1 MDPLII
7 ALGALSYLAGGIPTG
22 YLLARRLKG
31 IDIREHGSGNPG
43 AANVYRVVG
52 KGAGA
57 TTLFVDALKGFFPV
71 LLARHYYST
80 DYRAQIACGAL
91 AIIGHVW
98 TIFLGFRGGKGVA
111 TSAGVF
117 IALLPKPML
126 GAILVFIAG
135 VALTGH
141 ISVGSM
147 AGAALFPLFAT
158 LLKEPWPLTAM
169 ASAAGLLI
177 LIKHIPNFR
186 RIVLRQELNF
196 QHGSHLEKNEK
207 TQ

>member
-1 MDPLII
+1 
-7 ALGALSYLAGGIPTG
+7 
-22 YLLARRLKG
+22 LKG

-57 TTLFVDALKGFFPV
+57 ATLFVDALKGFFPV
-71 LLARHYYST
+71 LLARHQYPE
-80 DYRAQIACGAL
+80 DYTIQIVAGAL

-98 TIFLGFRGGKGVA
+98 TIFLRFRGGKGVA

-117 IALLPKPML
+117 VAMLPKPML
-126 GAILVFIAG
+126 GAIGVFLVG
-135 VALTGH
+135 VVTTGH

-147 AGAALFPLFAT
+147 SAALVFPFFA
-158 LLKEPWPLTAM
+158 LLLGEPWPLTAM
-169 ASAAGLLI
+169 AFAAGILI

-186 RIVLRQELNF
+186 RLVLGEELHF
-196 QHGSHLEKNEK
+196 QHGSHLEKSEK
-207 TQ
+207 RQ

>member
-1 MDPLII
+1 M
-7 ALGALSYLAGGIPTG
+7 AVGLGALSYLAGGIPTG

-57 TTLFVDALKGFFPV
+57 ATLFVDALKGFFPV
-71 LLARHYYST
+71 MLARHYYPT
-80 DYRAQIACGAL
+80 DYTIQILCGAL
-91 AIIGHVW
+91 AIVGHVW

-126 GAILVFIAG
+126 GAIGVFILG

-147 AGAALFPLFAT
+147 AAAGLFPIFAL

-169 ASAAGLLI
+169 GTAAGLLI

-186 RIVLRQELNF
+186 RLVLGEELHF
-196 QHGSHLEKNEK
+196 SHGSHLEKTEK
-207 TQ
+207 RP

>member
-1 MDPLII
+1 M
-7 ALGALSYLAGGIPTG
+7 LGLGLLSYLAGGIPTG

-52 KGAGA
+52 KAAGA
-57 TTLFVDALKGFFPV
+57 ATLFVDALKGFFPV
-71 LLARHYYST
+71 LLARHYYPE
-80 DYRAQIACGAL
+80 DYRIQIGCGAL

-98 TIFLGFRGGKGVA
+98 TVFLGFRGGKGVA

-126 GAILVFIAG
+126 AAIGVFILG
-135 VALTGH
+135 VAATGH

-147 AGAALFPLFAT
+147 AGALLFPFFAL
-158 LLKEPWPLTAM
+158 LLKEPFPLTLM
-169 ASAAGLLI
+169 AFAAGSLI

-186 RIVLRQELNF
+186 RLVLGEELHF
-196 QHGSHLEKNEK
+196 QHGSHLEKPEK
-207 TQ
+207 KP